1 VLDLPPLVSEKPAM
15 LRRIIG
21 SLPHPLANALF
32 MLRGALDGAYVQDGF
47 FTAHDAPF
55 RRDPKFREAY
65 RLGHATGSFGK
76 WQVEWRTFVCCW
88 AAKRALALPGDLV
101 ECGVNRGGYSRAVAH
116 YVDLAEQP
124 KKLWLLDTFEGLVAE
139 QLTPEERA
147 RGVLEAAR
155 YPDCYDEVRAT
166 FAPFPNVELIKGPV
180 PDTLAR
186 VTSETISYLSID
198 MNCAAP
204 EIAAAEHFWPRLAPG
219 AAVVLDDYGWKR
231 YAAQREAFDA
241 FASERAVPILPLP
254 TGQGLILK
262 P

>member
-1 VLDLPPLVSEKPAM
+1 MGAGRSLAGRMARRVRRALWPPPPPALVPPPERWTFDGDG
-15 LRRIIG
+15 LRTIHNCDF
-21 SLPHPLANALF
+21 L
-32 MLRGALDGAYVQDGF
+32 
-47 FTAHDAPF
+47 
-55 RRDPKFREAY
+55 RDPLFREAY
-65 RLGHATGSFGK
+65 RLGRETDSWHGCDI
-76 WQVEWRTFVCCW
+76 EWRAYVVCW
-88 AAKRALALPGDLV
+88 AAAKGRGLEGDYV

-219 AAVVLDDYGWKR
+219 ATVVLDDYGWKR

>member
-1 VLDLPPLVSEKPAM
+1 
-15 LRRIIG
+15 
-21 SLPHPLANALF
+21 
-32 MLRGALDGAYVQDGF
+32 MLRGALNGAYVQDGF

-116 YVDLAEQP
+116 YVDLADQP

-204 EIAAAEHFWPRLAPG
+204 EIAAAEHFCRGSRPARPSFSTITAGNDMPPSARPSMPSPRKGRRRSCRFRPG
-219 AAVVLDDYGWKR
+219 
-231 YAAQREAFDA
+231 
-241 FASERAVPILPLP
+241 RA
-254 TGQGLILK
+254 
-262 P
+262 